1 MVAPN
6 WILESVRTSINQI
19 AARIFAE
26 SKPSF
31 NPYFFRIVFLPI
43 PGAPAENRLQHPH
56 VLLNCHRFGKVMKH
70 WISIAVAG
78 LVWGAA
84 AVQASQVGLIKIDG
98 AIGPATAN
106 YISRAI
112 DAATAQDDECL
123 VIQLDTPG
131 GLVDSASQIVAT
143 FYAAKIPTVVYV
155 SPAPARAGSAGV
167 FITMAADVAVMAPH
181 TRIGAAHPVEL
192 GSSGDVEKTDDVM
205 KKKMENDT
213 ASFAQSIADKRNRSV
228 QWAKSA
234 VLDSASI
241 TAEDALDKKVID
253 FIAEDMP
260 DLLKQLNGREVG
272 GRTLHTANATI
283 VEIPMNLFEHFSQL
297 FLRPEVMF
305 ILMLMVIYGIIG
317 ELSSPGA
324 ILPGIV
330 GAIALILVL
339 YMSAILPVSVTG
351 LVLIGLAIALFITD
365 VFATTHGVLTA
376 GGILSFFL
384 GALMLFSNAG
394 PGFGLSLVWI
404 IPGTVVTALFFI
416 FVVGKG
422 ISAQFKPVRAGVET
436 MIGQTVNALSRID
449 PAGGKVFIEGEHWN
463 VVSEM
468 PVETGQ
474 PVEIVGISG
483 LTLKVKPKN

>member
-1 MVAPN
+1 
-6 WILESVRTSINQI
+6 
-19 AARIFAE
+19 
-26 SKPSF
+26 
-31 NPYFFRIVFLPI
+31 
-43 PGAPAENRLQHPH
+43 
-56 VLLNCHRFGKVMKH
+56 MKH

-78 LVWGAA
+78 MALSA
-84 AVQASQVGLIKIDG
+84 AVQAAQVGLIKIDG
-98 AIGPATAN
+98 AIGPATAS

-112 DAATAQDDECL
+112 DVATAQGDECL
-123 VIQLDTPG
+123 ILQLDTPG
-131 GLVDSASQIVAT
+131 GLLDSASEIVQK
-143 FYAAKIPTVVYV
+143 FYASKVPTVVYV

-181 TRIGAAHPVEL
+181 TRIGAAHPINLNLTGGVEKTE
-192 GSSGDVEKTDDVM
+192 DVEKT
-205 KKKMENDT
+205 KQENDT
-213 ASFAQSIADKRNRSV
+213 ASFAQSIAEKRNRSV
-228 QWAKSA
+228 AWAKSA

-241 TAEDALDKKVID
+241 TAEDALNRKVID
-253 FIAEDMP
+253 FLADDTP
-260 DLLKQLNGREVG
+260 DLLKQLNGREIG
-272 GRTLHTANATI
+272 GKTLNTANATV
-283 VEIPMNLFEHFSQL
+283 VEIPMNLFEHFSEL

-339 YMSAILPVSVTG
+339 YMSAILPVNVTG
-351 LVLIGLAIALFITD
+351 LVLIALAIALFITD

-384 GALMLFSNAG
+384 GALMLFSDAG
-394 PGFGLSLVWI
+394 PGFGLSLFWI
-404 IPGTVVTALFFI
+404 IPATVVTALFFV

-422 ISAQFKPVRAGVET
+422 IGAQFKPVRAGTET
-436 MIGQTVNALSRID
+436 MLGQTVNALSRID

-463 VVSEM
+463 AVSET
-468 PVETGQ
+468 PVEAGQ
-474 PVEIVGISG
+474 PVEITGIEG

>member
-1 MVAPN
+1 
-6 WILESVRTSINQI
+6 
-19 AARIFAE
+19 
-26 SKPSF
+26 
-31 NPYFFRIVFLPI
+31 
-43 PGAPAENRLQHPH
+43 
-56 VLLNCHRFGKVMKH
+56 MKH

-78 LVWGAA
+78 MALSA
-84 AVQASQVGLIKIDG
+84 AVQAAQVGLIKIDG
-98 AIGPATAN
+98 AIGPATAS

-112 DAATAQDDECL
+112 DVATAQGDECL
-123 VIQLDTPG
+123 ILQLDTPG
-131 GLVDSASQIVAT
+131 GLLDSASEIVQK
-143 FYAAKIPTVVYV
+143 FYASKVPTVVYV

-181 TRIGAAHPVEL
+181 TRIGAAHPINLNLTGGVEKTE
-192 GSSGDVEKTDDVM
+192 DVEKT
-205 KKKMENDT
+205 KQENDT
-213 ASFAQSIADKRNRSV
+213 ASFAQSIAEKRNRSV
-228 QWAKSA
+228 AWAKSA

-241 TAEDALDKKVID
+241 TAEDALNRKVID
-253 FIAEDMP
+253 FLADDTP
-260 DLLKQLNGREVG
+260 DLLKQLNGREIG
-272 GRTLHTANATI
+272 GKTLNTANATV
-283 VEIPMNLFEHFSQL
+283 VEIPMNLFEHFSEL

-339 YMSAILPVSVTG
+339 YMSAILPVNVTG
-351 LVLIGLAIALFITD
+351 LVLIALAIALFITD

-384 GALMLFSNAG
+384 GALMLFSDAG
-394 PGFGLSLVWI
+394 PGFGLSLFWI
-404 IPGTVVTALFFI
+404 IPATVVTALFFV

-422 ISAQFKPVRAGVET
+422 IGAQFKPVRAGTET
-436 MIGQTVNALSRID
+436 MLGQTVNALSRID

-463 VVSEM
+463 AVSET
-468 PVETGQ
+468 PVEAGQ
-474 PVEIVGISG
+474 PVVVTGIEG